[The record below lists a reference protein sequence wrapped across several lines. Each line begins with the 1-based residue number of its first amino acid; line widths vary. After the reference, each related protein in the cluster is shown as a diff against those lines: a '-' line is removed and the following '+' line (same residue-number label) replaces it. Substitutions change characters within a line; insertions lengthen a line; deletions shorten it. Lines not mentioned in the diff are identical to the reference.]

1 MNANQYKLVELIISE
16 VGGNVIQLNSGEEPR
31 YFMGVIQTPTKED
44 NYLLIDGYEITSLMG
59 ILLQKD
65 AKDAKLEIIKHC
77 ADAQAIKIKCNNTI
91 DWFCYTK

>member
-44 NYLLIDGYEITSLMG
+44 NYLLIDGYEITSLM
-59 ILLQKD
+59 
-65 AKDAKLEIIKHC
+65 
-77 ADAQAIKIKCNNTI
+77 
-91 DWFCYTK
+91 